1 MNNAS
6 LLQLLGTSAGVKE
19 LVSGGKRFGVS
30 VEPSNHSNVLDFGTV
45 NTEDLENIDAP
56 RGYEAFSNPSTTLSK
71 VFRVSYTNQYSD
83 LPPHFTLSS
92 YTTLPK
98 SNPQHYSIEITC
110 NGEDPISCSISR
122 GQNVDF
128 EVHLT
133 VYENYEGFLGQW
145 LLLTFQG
152 WTEYGLTAT
161 VSYQFVT
168 AVRVSGRAVTSRTK
182 RLLSVEAK
190 PFISQ
195 LASAYFDST
204 VVYNLYDLFSLSLVS
219 GV

>member
-1 MNNAS
+1 MNNVS

-19 LVSGGKRFGVS
+19 LVSGGKRFGVT
-30 VEPSNHSNVLDFGTV
+30 VQASNCSNVLDFGTV
-45 NTEDLENIDAP
+45 NTEDLEDIDAP

-71 VFRVSYTNQYSD
+71 IFRISYANLYND
-83 LPPHFTLSS
+83 LPSHFTLAS

-98 SNPQHYSIEITC
+98 PNPQHYSIEVTC
-110 NGEDPISCSISR
+110 NGQDPMNCLISR
-122 GQNVDF
+122 GQDMDF

-133 VYENYEGFLGQW
+133 VYENYEGYLGQW

-168 AVRVSGRAVTSRTK
+168 ALRISGRAVTSRTK
-182 RLLSVEAK
+182 RLLSIEAK

-195 LASAYFDST
+195 MATVYFDSI
-204 VVYNLYDLFSLSLVS
+204 VVTHFHTFSYSLVS
-219 GV
+219 DI